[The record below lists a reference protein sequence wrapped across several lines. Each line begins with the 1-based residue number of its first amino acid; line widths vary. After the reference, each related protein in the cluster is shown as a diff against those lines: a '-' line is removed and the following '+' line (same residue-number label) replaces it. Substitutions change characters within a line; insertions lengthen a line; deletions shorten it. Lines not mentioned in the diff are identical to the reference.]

1 MFYREIN
8 FDFNNYKLIL
18 NDNNKY
24 DNMYTVIIGNNGVG
38 KSRFLSHIIKETYKY
53 NFEEKT
59 LFTFEEKVSKI
70 IAITSSPFDKFPSE
84 RLFNRLEKFKYIVNN
99 EENLY
104 SKEDNLHYKYLGLKD
119 ERGYFINK
127 HGNFFKII
135 DSIFDINNISTEKR
149 KKLSQTFKFL
159 GYAPFLRLTYKK
171 QYSSIFEVI
180 YSVNSLEELIK
191 YKFNIN
197 SSLANRLIYKLE
209 REPSLFDTLKG
220 ILSDPD
226 FDFREKIK
234 FDFELDFNNLQ
245 LHNSYFRYLKYME
258 ILRKVD
264 LVKFEELYLWKSN
277 SGKAVSF
284 DETSSGERAILFNI
298 LGIASQIEDNSLICI
313 DEPEIS
319 LHPEWQER
327 YMKLLMNTFD
337 NYKNCHFII
346 ATHSPNIISDL
357 SEENCFILNMDEN
370 ITFNAKKYINHSSD
384 YQLANLF
391 KVPGFRNEYLNRE
404 SINLLSTIS
413 QKGKNVDYEDLN
425 KAKEMIN
432 LLPKLNDNDPI
443 KELILIIKETLE
455 KLN

>member
-1 MFYREIN
+1 M
-8 FDFNNYKLIL
+8 
-18 NDNNKY
+18 
-24 DNMYTVIIGNNGVG
+24 
-38 KSRFLSHIIKETYKY
+38 
-53 NFEEKT
+53 
-59 LFTFEEKVSKI
+59 
-70 IAITSSPFDKFPSE
+70 
-84 RLFNRLEKFKYIVNN
+84 
-99 EENLY
+99 
-104 SKEDNLHYKYLGLKD
+104 
-119 ERGYFINK
+119 
-127 HGNFFKII
+127 
-135 DSIFDINNISTEKR
+135 
-149 KKLSQTFKFL
+149 
-159 GYAPFLRLTYKK
+159 RLTYKK

-209 REPSLFDTLKG
+209 REPSLFDTLKD

-264 LVKFEELYLWKSN
+264 LVKFEELYLWKRN